1 MFAVQNISVVFSGK
15 TLFSNVSFLI
25 NEKDRIGL
33 VGRNGAGKTTLL
45 RVITG
50 ELSPDSGEIIIP
62 QGKTIGYLPQE
73 LDVTDSVDIFTET
86 MSAFDEIKSLE
97 QEIAALNDFFA
108 TNYDYESKEYTRKI
122 DRLQHLNERLLLL
135 DAGGAEGRA
144 EKVLLGLG
152 FSRDDFTK
160 PTSALSGGWRMRIEL
175 AKIILKK
182 PDLLL
187 LDEPTNHLDIESIQW
202 LESFLSAY
210 PGALILI
217 SHDRTFLDNVTVRT
231 VEIGL
236 GKIRDYKFNYSKYV
250 EVREKEMQQSEA
262 EYENQ
267 QKRIKEIEKFIERF
281 RYKAT
286 KAKQVQSRIKMLEK
300 MERIELPESDASAMH
315 FRFPPAPPS
324 GKVAVEVENYAKSY
338 DDLKVLADV
347 NFIIKRN
354 DFVAFVGKNGEGKS
368 TLVKSV
374 AGLLDYEGKIKLGHN
389 IKIGYYAQN
398 QADMLDVEKTVFET
412 IDDAAVGEIRKNIR
426 GILGA
431 FLFSGE
437 DIDKKVKVLSGGEKA
452 RLSLAKMLLT
462 PVNLLILDEP
472 TNHLDM
478 LSKDILKNALLQYNG
493 TLILVSHDRDFLRGL
508 SDVTYEFRGGKVIE
522 HLGGIDIFLE
532 KRKLEHLKELEL
544 SKKKKEGEKA
554 KKEGG
559 NKEAWLKKKEQEKE
573 RRKLE
578 KQRQKTE
585 DEIAAAEREMDEI
598 SELLSSPAEDVSYE
612 ELHKRYSFLEN
623 YLEEKMTDW
632 ENICERLEAAD
643 EN

>member
-338 DDLKVLADV
+338 DDLKVLEDV